1 MPKIIID
8 AVEYEVEAG
17 QNLIQ
22 AAASVG
28 ITIPHY
34 CYHPGLSVSGNCRMC
49 LVEVKGPRGV
59 MAQIACSTPATEGL
73 EVMVNTDTVKKM
85 RQGVMEFLLLNHPID
100 CPICDQAGEC
110 GLQDYYM
117 DYGLYTNRST
127 VPKVKKNKVVDVGPL
142 VMLDQERCILCSRCV
157 RFCDE
162 VTHTNELVIAGRGEK
177 CRIQTFP
184 GKQLDNPY
192 SANVVD
198 ICPVGALTSKDFRFK
213 KRVWF
218 LSTAKSVCTGCSKGC
233 NIYLDHEKG
242 QVYRYRPRHNAAV
255 NDYWICDEGRLSY
268 KVLNE
273 NRLQEALIHGEAHP
287 LSTVLERAQ
296 AAIAHTLQKYGK
308 TAIGAL
314 ASPHASLED
323 NFVLQDLLSQVLGP
337 EHQTGQVWGPAHQ
350 ELGSSDDFLR
360 QADKSPNRAGLAFLG
375 ISTDPETTQKQ
386 LANPELKLLI
396 ILENNCEEAAFDQL
410 LQTHR
415 PTLIY
420 LGSKQNRLAQKAD
433 YTLPITNHAEQYGSY
448 VNSDQRLQKVYRAL
462 LPSGDA
468 QPGWQAILSLLK
480 PQLTTVP
487 TYSDVEDVWGQL
499 RAKIPALKGLSFYEL
514 PEDGLSLLPTET
526 EAVVAEEVANV

>member
-28 ITIPHY
+28 IEIPHY
-34 CYHPGLSVSGNCRMC
+34 CYHPGLSISGNCRMC

-162 VTHTNELVIAGRGEK
+162 VTHSNELVIAGRGEK

-218 LSTAKSVCTGCSKGC
+218 LSSAKSVCTGCSKGC
-233 NIYLDHEKG
+233 NIQLDHEKG

-268 KVLNE
+268 KVLND
-273 NRLQEALIHGEAHP
+273 NRLQAALIQGKAHP
-287 LSTVLERAQ
+287 YSEVLQQAQ
-296 AAIAHTLQKYGK
+296 SAIAATLEKHGK
-308 TAIGAL
+308 AAIGAL
-314 ASPHASLED
+314 ASPHASFED
-323 NFVLQDLLSQVLGP
+323 NFVLQDLLNQVLGP
-337 EHQTGQVWGPAHQ
+337 DRVWGPAH
-350 ELGSSDDFLR
+350 EERGSSDDFLR
-360 QADKSPNRAGLAFLG
+360 QADKTPNRTGLSFLG
-375 ISTDPETTQKQ
+375 ISTDPATTQAQ
-386 LANPELKLLI
+386 LNNPELKLLI
-396 ILENNCEEAAFDQL
+396 VLENNAEEAQFEAF
-410 LQTHR
+410 LQTQR
-415 PTLIY
+415 PILIY
-420 LGSKQNRLAQKAD
+420 LGSKQNRLATKAD
-433 YTLPITNHAEQYGSY
+433 YALPLTSHAEHYGSY
-448 VNSDQRLQKVYRAL
+448 VNSEQRLQKVYRAL

-468 QPGWQAILSLLK
+468 QPGWQVLGALLK
-480 PQLTTVP
+480 PQLKNPPAYT
-487 TYSDVEDVWGQL
+487 DIEDVWGHL
-499 RAKIPALKGLSFYEL
+499 REKIPALKGLSFYEL
-514 PEDGLSLLPTET
+514 PEDGFSLLPA
-526 EAVVAEEVANV
+526 EAEAEASEEVAHV

>member
-73 EVMVNTDTVKKM
+73 EVMVNNDNVKKM

-162 VTHTNELVIAGRGEK
+162 ITHTNELVIAGRGEK
-177 CRIQTFP
+177 CRIETFP
-184 GKQLDNPY
+184 GKELDNPY

-218 LSTAKSVCTGCSKGC
+218 LSSVKSICTGCSRGC
-233 NIYLDHEKG
+233 NIQLDSEKK

-255 NDYWICDEGRLSY
+255 NDYWLCDEGRLSY
-268 KVLNE
+268 KALNQD
-273 NRLQEALIHGEAHP
+273 RLSEALIHGEAHP
-287 LSTVLERAQ
+287 VATVLERAQ
-296 AAIAHTLQKYGK
+296 EAIAHVLQKHGK
-308 TAIGAL
+308 GAIAAL

-323 NFVLQDLLSQVLGP
+323 NFVLKHLLDQAFGAD
-337 EHQTGQVWGPAHQ
+337 QVWGPAYL
-350 ELGSSDDFLR
+350 EEGVGDEFLR
-360 QADKSPNRAGLAFLG
+360 QVDQTPNRTGLKILG
-375 ISTDPETTQKQ
+375 ISTDPEETKQ
-386 LANPELKLLI
+386 HLANPDLKLLI
-396 ILENNCEEAAFDQL
+396 ILENNCDNADFDAL

-420 LGSKQNRLAQKAD
+420 LGSKNNRLASKAD
-433 YTLPITNHAEQYGSY
+433 YALPITSHAEHYGSY
-448 VNSDQRLQKVYRAL
+448 VNGDQRLQKVYRAFM
-462 LPSGDA
+462 PEGEA
-468 QPGWQAILSLLK
+468 QPGWLMIRDLLRPSLTAA
-480 PQLTTVP
+480 PI
-487 TYSDVEDVWGQL
+487 YADVEDVWSQL
-499 RAKIPALKGLSFYEL
+499 REKIPLFKALTFYDI
-514 PEDGLSLLPTET
+514 PDGGLSLAPEPEAPEVADTE
-526 EAVVAEEVANV
+526 VVASHA